1 MYTFVSLSEL
11 LWKHTNKLNI
21 AYWVYMCVYACILIY
36 VCFLFTSA
44 HCHYPARGELVG
56 QSHVNQSVASW
67 RHRSVPLSPS
77 QGEGGRSEL
86 QNLSDYFS
94 SFLFFLFFL
103 MQPGKQLSAIQITCQ
118 SDCDEGSFRSL
129 DQSACLLT
137 PSAAQCLFPS
147 PSPSPSFFSPPVCLM
162 PADALESVLKSKGS
176 AREMKCH
183 VFGSV

>member
-1 MYTFVSLSEL
+1 
-11 LWKHTNKLNI
+11 
-21 AYWVYMCVYACILIY
+21 MCVCLYINLC
-36 VCFLFTSA
+36 VFFVHFS
-44 HCHYPARGELVG
+44 
-56 QSHVNQSVASW
+56 
-67 RHRSVPLSPS
+67 PLSLPC
-77 QGEGGRSEL
+77 QRRVGGAESRKSKRRIMETQVSASVSISGRGREVWATKPL
-86 QNLSDYFS
+86 WLFLLF
-94 SFLFFLFFL
+94 SFLSFFL

-147 PSPSPSFFSPPVCLM
+147 PSPSLSFFSPPVCLM